1 MICSDAALEAQAKF
15 KSYREPN
22 ANVMNTL
29 KLWAHSSTGPANFYP
44 LRDGLETPRLRKVY
58 TGELASIAATQK
70 SWVHEFIDNHDRLNK
85 IFVSSSNSICLVA
98 FPSI

>member
-1 MICSDAALEAQAKF
+1 
-15 KSYREPN
+15 
-22 ANVMNTL
+22 MNTL